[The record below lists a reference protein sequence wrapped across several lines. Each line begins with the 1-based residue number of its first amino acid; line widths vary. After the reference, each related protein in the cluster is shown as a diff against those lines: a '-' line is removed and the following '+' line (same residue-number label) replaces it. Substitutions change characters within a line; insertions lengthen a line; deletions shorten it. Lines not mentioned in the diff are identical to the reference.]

1 MLREVARTYRGVV
14 GDPQVVAQVR
24 GLVRAAGDAER
35 AAAQQAYMRSSMPF
49 RGITSPQLR
58 TLLRPALAVPVGDR
72 AEWER
77 AVRLLYDGA
86 RFREERYAALGLLRH
101 RAYRAWRDPGVMPLV
116 RHLVVTGAW
125 WDLVD
130 DAAHVVAEVRLR
142 DPVGEAARLREWARD
157 PDRWLRR
164 AAIIGQLRA
173 KDRTDAD
180 LLRDVVDAN
189 LGDPDFFVRKAIGW
203 ALRDLSTTA
212 PDWVRAFVAER
223 EGRLSPLSRREALK
237 RIGPSAAAPPPA
249 AAGSSPRRR

>member
-1 MLREVARTYRGVV
+1 M
-14 GDPQVVAQVR
+14 VVAQVR

-35 AAAQQAYMRSSMPF
+35 AAAQQAYMKSAMPF

-58 TLLRPALAVPVGDR
+58 ALLRPALAERIGER

-77 AVRLLYDGA
+77 AVRMLYDGA
-86 RFREERYAALGLLRH
+86 QFREERYAALGLLRH
-101 RAYRAWRDPGVMPLV
+101 RAYRDWRDPAVMPLV

-142 DPVGEAARLREWARD
+142 DPAGEAARLRAWARE

-173 KDRTDAD
+173 TERTDTD

-189 LGDPDFFVRKAIGW
+189 LDDPDFFVRKAIGW
-203 ALRDLSTTA
+203 ALRDYSTTA

-223 EGRLSPLSRREALK
+223 EGRMSPLSRREALK
-237 RIGPSAAAPPPA
+237 RLGDQPPA
-249 AAGSSPRRR
+249 